1 MPLWLLEPKDLEHPI
16 WTHQLRHPKVVVEA
30 SDEWAARITA
40 TAELSLRLLRRR
52 GISMQDVDASNREDP
67 GSPWKNKDA
76 TTCVIIDAFDDPLA
90 ECFDGPLVALVHG

>member
-40 TAELSLRLLRRR
+40 TAELSLRFLRRR

-76 TTCVIIDAFDDPLA
+76 TTCVAIDAFDDPEA
-90 ECFDGPLVALVHG
+90 QRFDGQLVALVHG